1 MFHDPVK
8 PAELPKTLNQYDVG
22 VFWIPPFN
30 TNARLTLPNQ
40 LFDFVQ
46 ARLAVAVGP
55 TVEMVDVVKQYDLG
69 IVSSGFSVEQ
79 IVESLNTLTSE
90 NIAVYKQNVDAA
102 ARDLSFDK
110 DAEVA
115 RSIIRELLGSNR

>member
-1 MFHDPVK
+1 M
-8 PAELPKTLNQYDVG
+8 
-22 VFWIPPFN
+22 
-30 TNARLTLPNQ
+30 
-40 LFDFVQ
+40 
-46 ARLAVAVGP
+46 
-55 TVEMVDVVKQYDLG
+55 
-69 IVSSGFSVEQ
+69 EQ

>member
-30 TNARLTLPNQ
+30 TNARLTLPNK

-46 ARLAVAVGP
+46 ARLAVAVGS

-115 RSIIRELLGSNR
+115 RSIIRDLLGSNR

>member
-1 MFHDPVK
+1 
-8 PAELPKTLNQYDVG
+8 
-22 VFWIPPFN
+22 FWIPPFN
-30 TNARLTLPNQ
+30 TNARLTLPNK

-55 TVEMVDVVKQYDLG
+55 TVEMVDVVKQYNLG